1 MNRPLGAFY
10 VFFVLITFFLFDTKG
25 QGNATVYLDQRSY
38 TVEALV
44 LELDRQLASTL
55 VYSLD
60 KLPKITIELK
70 KSSYSQREI
79 LKVLKRKGVASLV
92 RNDRILLTSIDL
104 PVKKKSFTLSGYVR
118 DAQTGEALISA
129 NVFTTDNKHGVITN
143 RYGYYSMTLPEGEYE
158 IHATFIGLDTPP
170 NSIHLTKNKTHHF
183 RMSESV
189 AELEEVVISSRP
201 PSFNING
208 IIPGINAID
217 FTTDN
222 HIPYFMGEVDVF
234 QGSLLLPGIKTL
246 GEEAAGINV
255 RGGNIDEN
263 LILLDEAPIYNPT
276 HFFGLISVF
285 NPEAVN
291 DIQFLKG
298 FFPAQYGGRASSVIN
313 VHQKEGND
321 QEFHF
326 AGGLGLLSAR
336 LLAEGPIKR
345 GQSSFLISGRQSII
359 DPTELGPDNVNR
371 NSNTSFGDLNIKM
384 NWKLNDRNT
393 FYVSSY
399 LGRDRNRTSFD
410 SRRDWGNSTLTL
422 RWNKQFAKR
431 IFGHFSGVLST
442 YEYTIEDP
450 REAGSFR
457 GQFRVT
463 DYSLK
468 ADFSYFVS
476 PTSQF
481 DFGATTTFHRL
492 SPGTRTPFDPDDSST
507 NPLELDSEHGFESG
521 IYLSHQWQVLPNLE
535 ILYGARFSS
544 MHNIS
549 LGDSE
554 IYRYIPGGPKRDDT
568 IADTVR
574 LGNWELV
581 RDFFNLEPRASL
593 NWRITNNTAVKA
605 AYNRTYQYIH
615 LISNTITPSPT
626 DIWKLSDRNIEPT
639 QTDHFSLGYYRNFA
653 DNSWESSLELFH
665 KEQRN
670 IIDYKDGADLLF
682 NPNPETEFLNARGR
696 AYGLEFFL
704 KKNTGK
710 TRGWASYTL
719 SRAERRVKSD
729 LIEETINDGAFFP
742 DNNDK
747 THDFSMVIL
756 HQHSPRLSFSS
767 TFNYSTGRP
776 ITLPTGKYT
785 FEGNPI
791 PHFAGRNQDRLSD
804 YHRLDLSA
812 RLEGK
817 KVRPDGRTRKFA
829 DSWTL
834 TLYNVYARRNAFS
847 YIFRE
852 NPDITGQTQV
862 VRYSVLGFIFPSLTY
877 NFKF

>member
-1 MNRPLGAFY
+1 MNRRLGAFY
-10 VFFVLITFFLFDTKG
+10 IFFLFFTFFISDTKG
-25 QGNATVYLDQRSY
+25 QSNSAVYLDQPTY
-38 TVEALV
+38 TVEALIS
-44 LELDRQLASTL
+44 ELDRQLAATL

-60 KLPKITIELK
+60 KLPNVTIDLK
-70 KSSYSQREI
+70 KSSYTQREI
-79 LKVLKRKGVASLV
+79 LKVLKRKGIASMI
-92 RNDRILLTSIDL
+92 RNDRILLTSNNL
-104 PVKKKSFTLSGYVR
+104 PGKPKNFTLSGFVR
-118 DAQTGEALISA
+118 DAQTGEALIGA
-129 NVFTTDNKHGVITN
+129 NVFTEDNENGVITN

-158 IHATFIGLDTPP
+158 ILATFIGLDAPR
-170 NSIHLTKNKTHHF
+170 NLVNLNKNRTHHF
-183 RMSESV
+183 RMVERV
-189 AELEEVVISSRP
+189 EELQEVVISSRP

-234 QGSLLLPGIKTL
+234 QGSLLLPGIKIL

-276 HFFGLISVF
+276 HYFGLISVF

-298 FFPAQYGGRASSVIN
+298 FFPAQYGGRASSVIS

-321 QEFHF
+321 QEYHF
-326 AGGLGLLSAR
+326 AGGIGLLSAR
-336 LLAEGPIKR
+336 LLAEGPIKK
-345 GQSSFLISGRQSII
+345 GKSSFLVSGRQSIL

-371 NSNTSFGDLNIKM
+371 NSNTSFRDVNIKM
-384 NWKLNDRNT
+384 NWKLNERNT

-399 LGRDRNRTSFD
+399 LGQDQNRTSFD
-410 SRRDWGNSTLTL
+410 SRRNWGNSTLTL

-442 YEYTIEDP
+442 YQYTIIDP
-450 REAGSFR
+450 REAGSFK
-457 GQFRVT
+457 GQFRIT
-463 DYSLK
+463 DYTLK
-468 ADFSYFVS
+468 ADYSYFVS
-476 PTSQF
+476 PKSQF

-521 IYLSHQWQVLPNLE
+521 IYLSHQWQIRPDLE

-544 MHNIS
+544 LHNIS
-549 LGDSE
+549 LGTSE
-554 IYRYIPGGPKRDDT
+554 IYRYIPNGPKTDDT
-568 IADTVR
+568 IADTVQV
-574 LGNWELV
+574 GNWELI

-593 NWRITNNTAVKA
+593 NWRLKENASIKA

-639 QTDHFSLGYYRNFA
+639 QTDHFSLGYYRNFS
-653 DNSWESSLELFH
+653 DNNWESSVELFH
-665 KEQRN
+665 KEIRN

-704 KKNTGK
+704 KKNTGA
-710 TRGWASYTL
+710 TRGWVSYTL
-719 SRAERRVKSD
+719 SRAERKVKSN
-729 LIEETINDGAFFP
+729 LPEETINDGAFFP

-747 THDFSMVIL
+747 THDFSVVVL
-756 HQHSPRLSFSS
+756 HQFTPRLSFSG

-776 ITLPTGKYT
+776 ITLPAGKYT
-785 FEGNPI
+785 FEGNSI
-791 PHFAGRNQDRLSD
+791 PHFTGRNQDRLSD

-817 KVRPDGRTRKFA
+817 KVRSDGKVRKFA

-834 TLYNVYARRNAFS
+834 TLYNTYARRNAFS

-852 NPDITGQTQV
+852 DPDVAGQTEI
-862 VRYSVLGFIFPSLTY
+862 VRYSVLGSIFPSLTY